1 MSVMINRLFHW
12 SRSRQRRTLDSAGE
26 FCNALGA
33 GAVFHGSFNGTE
45 NSIVYGQVEGNGE
58 LEGSLVLAPGSH
70 WRGAITATNV
80 LIAGQVEGDV
90 VAHVKLELAPS
101 ARIVG
106 NLTSP
111 RIAIAEGAVYDGVIH
126 APRGAVTTHFRE
138 RRQRDS

>member
-1 MSVMINRLFHW
+1 MIKSLFRW
-12 SRSRQRRTLDSAGE
+12 RRTRQRRTLDSAGE
-26 FCNALGA
+26 FHNALGA
-33 GAVFHGSFNGTE
+33 GAVFHGSLNGAE

-58 LEGSLVLAPGSH
+58 LQGSLVLAPGSR
-70 WRGAITATNV
+70 WKGRIVATNV

-101 ARIVG
+101 AHIVG

-111 RIAIAEGAVYDGVIH
+111 RIAIAEGAIYEGVIH

-138 RRQRDS
+138 RRQSDT